1 MIHLVWLT
9 GAITALLGVTML
21 FKPLWMRAM
30 ITFINKGKLVYMAAG
45 LKTVLGVIFLVMARG
60 CAHPK
65 VIIALGILMTFGP
78 ILFCLLSFAKI
89 QAYMNWW
96 LVRPVWLYRLW
107 GIVAALFGAFVMYAG
122 VPT

>member
-1 MIHLVWLT
+1 MVHIIWLT
-9 GAITALLGVTML
+9 GAVTALLGITIL
-21 FKPLWMRAM
+21 FKPLWMRQM
-30 ITFINKGKLVYMAAG
+30 ITFINKGKSVYAAAG
-45 LKTVLGVIFLVMARG
+45 SKIVLGVIFLVMARDCG
-60 CAHPK
+60 HPK

-78 ILFCLLSFAKI
+78 ILFCLLPFAKI

-96 LVRPVWLYRLW
+96 IARPVWMYRLW